1 MYLAIDVG
9 GVGSAVAELVRKFY
23 PGLTMLDYSPEM
35 KRMMAYKAREIINA
49 GRLLFDDEWDDL
61 VHSFLMIRQHTTK
74 NSNQITFIS
83 ARSKIGSHA
92 DLAWAAMHVLHWE
105 PIDILRDDTTTVS
118 FL

>member
-92 DLAWAAMHVLHWE
+92 DLA
-105 PIDILRDDTTTVS
+105 
-118 FL
+118 